1 MCGNPC
7 ITISRSKHSS
17 LANPDTPACPRAA
30 RLAADGVLLMKT
42 SLYNDHVTLGARMVP
57 FAGWDMP
64 LVYRGIIPEHLWTRA
79 HASVFDICHMGE
91 FEIKGATAEADL
103 ERLLTLP
110 VASLKS
116 GACAY
121 GYLLAEDGGVRD
133 DIICFRLG
141 PDRFWLVV
149 NAGTLAGDRDWIRA
163 HLSPRTTFTDLSP
176 AMAKLDIQGPSA
188 RQDMEE
194 ALGQALPSLGYF
206 RFQSMTIKDTP
217 CLLSRTGYTG
227 EFGYELYL
235 PANEVPRFWNLLL
248 KPGRIL
254 PAGLGARDTLR
265 VEVGYPLYGHELR
278 PEWRPTGASRGR
290 FMDMA
295 KPFIGRE
302 AVRRELE
309 TGAYRVL
316 VGLVLEGRMAGRAGD
331 LAMKDGVEV
340 GMITSG
346 LFAPSLNVAVAL
358 AYVDQ
363 AVDRPGE
370 ILTITVRGKSLN
382 ARVEALPLYKNGT
395 VRAK

>member
-1 MCGNPC
+1 MQ
-7 ITISRSKHSS
+7 
-17 LANPDTPACPRAA
+17 
-30 RLAADGVLLMKT
+30 T
-42 SLYNDHVTLGARMVP
+42 SLYNDHVALGARMVP
-57 FAGWDMP
+57 FAGWEMP

-91 FEIKGATAEADL
+91 FGIKGATAEADL
-103 ERLLTLP
+103 ERLVTLG
-110 VASLKS
+110 VASLKP

-121 GYLLAEDGGVRD
+121 GYLLAEDGGVQD
-133 DIICFRLG
+133 DVICFRLG
-141 PDRFWLVV
+141 ADRFWLVV

-176 AMAKLDIQGPSA
+176 AMAKLDIQGPCACLSVEA
-188 RQDMEE
+188 
-194 ALGQALPSLGYF
+194 ALGQALPLLGYF
-206 RFQSMTIKDTP
+206 HFQEVTIQDTP

-227 EFGYELYL
+227 EFGYELYV

-248 KPGRIL
+248 KSGQIL

-265 VEVGYPLYGHELR
+265 VEMGYPLYGHELR
-278 PEWRPTGASRGR
+278 REWRPPTSLRYGASGHLAADVAGASRGR

-309 TGAYRVL
+309 TGAFRVL
-316 VGLVLEGRMAGRAGD
+316 VGLLLEGRMAGRAGD
-331 LAMKDGVEV
+331 PVMKNGIGVGEV
-340 GMITSG
+340 TSG

-363 AVDRPGE
+363 AVSRPGE
-370 ILTITVRGKSLN
+370 ALAITGRRKSLN
-382 ARVEALPLYKNGT
+382 ARVEALPLYKKGT
-395 VRAK
+395 ARRS

>member
-1 MCGNPC
+1 MP
-7 ITISRSKHSS
+7 S
-17 LANPDTPACPRAA
+17 LD
-30 RLAADGVLLMKT
+30 MKT
-42 SLYNDHVTLGARMVP
+42 SLYNDHVALGARMVP
-57 FAGWDMP
+57 FAGWEMP

-103 ERLLTLP
+103 ERLVTLP
-110 VASLKS
+110 VASLKP
-116 GACAY
+116 GACTY

-133 DIICFRLG
+133 DVICFRLG
-141 PDRFWLVV
+141 ADRFWLVV

-163 HLSPRTTFTDLSP
+163 HLSPHTTFTDLSP
-176 AMAKLDIQGPSA
+176 AMAKLDIQGPCA
-188 RQDMEE
+188 RQAMEA
-194 ALGQALPSLGYF
+194 ALGQALPSLSYF
-206 RFQSMTIKDTP
+206 HFQEVTILDTP

-227 EFGYELYL
+227 EFGYELYV

-248 KPGRIL
+248 KSDQIL

-265 VEVGYPLYGHELR
+265 VEMGYPLYGHELR
-278 PEWRPTGASRGR
+278 LEWRPTGASRGR

-309 TGAYRVL
+309 TGAFRVL
-316 VGLVLEGRMAGRAGD
+316 VGLLLEGRMAGRAGD
-331 LAMKDGVEV
+331 VVMKDGIGVGEV
-340 GMITSG
+340 TSG

-363 AVDRPGE
+363 AVSRQGE
-370 ILTITVRGKSLN
+370 ALSILVRGKSLG
-382 ARVEALPLYKNGT
+382 ARVETLPLYKKGT
-395 VRAK
+395 ARCS

>member
-1 MCGNPC
+1 MQ
-7 ITISRSKHSS
+7 
-17 LANPDTPACPRAA
+17 
-30 RLAADGVLLMKT
+30 T
-42 SLYNDHVTLGARMVP
+42 SLYHNHVALGARMVP
-57 FAGWDMP
+57 FAGWEMP

-79 HASVFDICHMGE
+79 QASVFDICHMGE

-103 ERLLTLP
+103 ERLVTLG
-110 VASLKS
+110 VSSLKP

-133 DIICFRLG
+133 DVICFRLG
-141 PDRFWLVV
+141 AEKFWLVV

-176 AMAKLDIQGPSA
+176 AMAKLDIQGPRA
-188 RQDMEE
+188 RASVE
-194 ALGQALPSLGYF
+194 AAFGQALPPLGYF
-206 RFQSMTIKDTP
+206 HFQEVTIQDTP

-227 EFGYELYL
+227 EFGYELYV

-248 KPGRIL
+248 KPGQIL

-265 VEVGYPLYGHELR
+265 VEMGYPLYGHELR
-278 PEWRPTGASRGR
+278 LEWRPTGASRGR

-309 TGAYRVL
+309 RSAYRVL
-316 VGLVLEGRMAGRAGD
+316 VGLLLEGRMAGRAGG
-331 LAMKDGVEV
+331 LVMKDGVGVGEV
-340 GMITSG
+340 TSG

-363 AVDRPGE
+363 AVSRPGE
-370 ILTITVRGKSLN
+370 ALAITVRGKSLN
-382 ARVEALPLYKNGT
+382 ARVEALPLYKKGT
-395 VRAK
+395 AREAR